1 MNDVP
6 AIAAPLMQREILV
19 NRLYEAAELEH
30 DLMCTY
36 LYAAAS
42 LRTGAQEG
50 LLPAQAE
57 SVRRWRQVLLTV
69 AIEEMGHLAAVWNIT
84 SALGASPRVG
94 RSNFPLDPGYLPA
107 SITVKLAP
115 FNAETLQHFVFLER
129 PQDSDEREG
138 EGFACERPY
147 VRGTERPHLTPM
159 ARDYATVGE
168 FYARLSEGL
177 RAFVA
182 HHGEADAFDGDPALQ
197 LSPTEVNLAGARPVR
212 CLKTALEAF
221 AAIVEQGEGA
231 PRDSRGSHFQ
241 KFLGV
246 RTELQALTAQS
257 PAFNPA
263 FPAAT
268 NPVLRRPPRPEG
280 RVWIEDADAFATVD
294 LANASYGLMLRLLAY
309 AYTLRGPG
317 AEKSLTVDLA
327 AGLMQ
332 ALMPLAERAARL
344 PAGPSNPH
352 CNAGV
357 SFIALRDP
365 SPLPAGRAARRLFI
379 ERFAELREA
388 GAALR
393 AGGDA
398 RATQAAE
405 RLAALAARAEREF
418 ELSAAAAGGA
428 PAGGAAAATA
438 SAATTSAATAA
449 GTRAGASSA
458 PAPAANASAAAA
470 PPPEGIETVRGETL
484 ELQFEAQRCIH
495 SRFCVTWA
503 PRVFLANVPGAWI
516 HPDAMPV
523 ERVVEVA
530 HACPSGAIRYRRL
543 DGGAGE
549 SAPPVNLAS
558 VREGGPY
565 AFRAELRIDGAAA
578 GYRATLC
585 RCGASKHKPYC
596 DGSHHTIGFNAT
608 GEPLSGPAEMLAV
621 RDGVLAIDPQTNGP
635 LRVRGNLE
643 ITSGTGRVVARV
655 TSTYLCRCGGSATK
669 PFCDGTHAKI
679 GFSSG

>member
-1 MNDVP
+1 M
-6 AIAAPLMQREILV
+6 
-19 NRLYEAAELEH
+19 
-30 DLMCTY
+30 
-36 LYAAAS
+36 
-42 LRTGAQEG
+42 
-50 LLPAQAE
+50 
-57 SVRRWRQVLLTV
+57 
-69 AIEEMGHLAAVWNIT
+69 
-84 SALGASPRVG
+84 
-94 RSNFPLDPGYLPA
+94 
-107 SITVKLAP
+107 
-115 FNAETLQHFVFLER
+115 
-129 PQDSDEREG
+129 
-138 EGFACERPY
+138 
-147 VRGTERPHLTPM
+147 
-159 ARDYATVGE
+159 
-168 FYARLSEGL
+168 
-177 RAFVA
+177 
-182 HHGEADAFDGDPALQ
+182 
-197 LSPTEVNLAGARPVR
+197 
-212 CLKTALEAF
+212 
-221 AAIVEQGEGA
+221 
-231 PRDSRGSHFQ
+231 
-241 KFLGV
+241 
-246 RTELQALTAQS
+246 
-257 PAFNPA
+257 
-263 FPAAT
+263 
-268 NPVLRRPPRPEG
+268 
-280 RVWIEDADAFATVD
+280 
-294 LANASYGLMLRLLAY
+294 
-309 AYTLRGPG
+309 RGPG

-327 AGLMQ
+327 VGLMQ

-365 SPLPAGRAARRLFI
+365 SPLPPGRAARRLFI
-379 ERFAELREA
+379 ERFTELREA
-388 GAALR
+388 GAALG

-438 SAATTSAATAA
+438 SAATAA
-449 GTRAGASSA
+449 GTGAGSSSA
-458 PAPAANASAAAA
+458 PAPAPANASAAAA

-543 DGGAGE
+543 DGGAEE

-608 GEPLSGPAEMLAV
+608 GEPLSGPGARQSRDHERHRPRGGARHFDLPVPLRRQRHQAVLRRHPREDRLQLRMSAAV
-621 RDGVLAIDPQTNGP
+621 RARQHRALQRGAARRTCSRATARRNSPMSRARLAGA
-635 LRVRGNLE
+635 
-643 ITSGTGRVVARV
+643 GR
-655 TSTYLCRCGGSATK
+655 
-669 PFCDGTHAKI
+669 P
-679 GFSSG
+679 